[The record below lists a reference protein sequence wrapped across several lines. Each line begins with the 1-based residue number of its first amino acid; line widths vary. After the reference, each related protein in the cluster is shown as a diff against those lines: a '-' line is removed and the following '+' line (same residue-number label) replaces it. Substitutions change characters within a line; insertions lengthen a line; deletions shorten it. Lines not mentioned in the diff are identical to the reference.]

1 MAIPRFF
8 RPALFRNSAVQIL
21 PIGIHTFNQL
31 ILSLSVPAL
40 DLFFSFNGG
49 VYIVGMLVVNKFC
62 YIVSCGKAAFVQVI
76 FMFIYPPYQIVG
88 NSGINDIFLGI

>member
-31 ILSLSVPAL
+31 ILPLSVPAL

-49 VYIVGMLVVNKFC
+49 IYIIGVFEVNK
-62 YIVSCGKAAFVQVI
+62 SFVTLYLAVKL
-76 FMFIYPPYQIVG
+76 PL
-88 NSGINDIFLGI
+88 SR